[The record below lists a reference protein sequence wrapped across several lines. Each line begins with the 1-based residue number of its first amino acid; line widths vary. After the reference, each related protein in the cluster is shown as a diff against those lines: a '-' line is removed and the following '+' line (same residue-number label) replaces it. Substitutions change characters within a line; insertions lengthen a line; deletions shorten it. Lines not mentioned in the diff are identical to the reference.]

1 MRKPKTSAK
10 KSSAKTAATKKKPVK
25 KAAAGK
31 SAKKP
36 LKAKPAKTKRPASKK
51 SVRAPAKKTAKRIVK
66 KASAKKAPAKKA
78 PAKKAGAKK
87 APAKKISAKKT
98 PAKKI
103 GAPRKARAA
112 RPAARST
119 ARARLEARSR
129 VAPAR
134 VPARSTVA
142 PKAAKPAKA
151 KPPAAAPKKITATG
165 WTPPAEYSRE
175 EVIAISDRLLA
186 QPDIPLKQTED
197 IFRIHEVGL
206 DWDMGCMVYEPK
218 DPSKVAVGAD
228 GKKIG
233 VFLLHG
239 GSGDYK
245 SMEAIAK
252 LYAGKFGH
260 KAVAMTFPGR
270 HYFDSP
276 TRDWPGDTINKDGTV
291 RTPIWL
297 RGEKI
302 TPDMYEVINDDTKR
316 LRYGIRTVA
325 RAKPGTIFYDRM
337 AGWLPA
343 FETAMKD
350 TMRRHFPEG
359 EYSIYVTGHSTGGPH
374 VFMMCQR
381 VPNIAGVIA
390 VENSPFGFIQEE
402 QHNWSGALGKVAGF
416 ERVSKKP
423 APRTDPFDELYIRTW
438 RDRARYAGPEALG
451 QEGPAALM
459 RLPWLM
465 EEILDWW
472 NKTKMRPQFKAE
484 YILTHNIKSS
494 LRKAAEATAK
504 RLNLSGP
511 EKEALVKRY
520 LGLPYPVTGP
530 GAKPVPPV
538 LFGISKDSRDHS
550 PEVYQEVVLP
560 MFRERID
567 PAPKVMVTRFG
578 AGVHVYTKA
587 EKDLPLG
594 IGPAVAEFYHQ
605 AITGGYFVTE

>member
-1 MRKPKTSAK
+1 M
-10 KSSAKTAATKKKPVK
+10 
-25 KAAAGK
+25 
-31 SAKKP
+31 
-36 LKAKPAKTKRPASKK
+36 
-51 SVRAPAKKTAKRIVK
+51 
-66 KASAKKAPAKKA
+66 
-78 PAKKAGAKK
+78 
-87 APAKKISAKKT
+87 
-98 PAKKI
+98 
-103 GAPRKARAA
+103 
-112 RPAARST
+112 
-119 ARARLEARSR
+119 
-129 VAPAR
+129 
-134 VPARSTVA
+134 
-142 PKAAKPAKA
+142 
-151 KPPAAAPKKITATG
+151 
-165 WTPPAEYSRE
+165 
-175 EVIAISDRLLA
+175 LA
-186 QPDIPLKQTED
+186 QPDIPLQQTED
-197 IFRIHEVGL
+197 IIRIREVGL
-206 DWDMGCMVYEPK
+206 DWDMGMMVYEPK
-218 DPSKVAVGAD
+218 DPAKVARGAD

-233 VFLLHG
+233 IFLLHG
-239 GSGDYK
+239 GSGDFK
-245 SMEAIAK
+245 SMEPIAK

-343 FETAMKD
+343 FETGMKEAMRK
-350 TMRRHFPEG
+350 HFPEAD
-359 EYSIYVTGHSTGGPH
+359 YSIYVTGHSTGGPH

-451 QEGPAALM
+451 QEGPSALM

-494 LRKAAEATAK
+494 LRKAAEATAN
-504 RLNLSGP
+504 RLGLSGP
-511 EKEALVKRY
+511 EKQKLVERY
-520 LGLPYPVTGP
+520 LGLPYPVKG
-530 GAKPVPPV
+530 GKPVPPV

-550 PEVYQEVVLP
+550 PEVYEEVVLP
-560 MFRERID
+560 MFRERVD
-567 PAPKVMVTRFG
+567 PPPKVMVTRFG

-605 AITGGYFVTE
+605 AITGGYFLTK

>member
-10 KSSAKTAATKKKPVK
+10 KTSAKKTAAKKLGTKKTAKKKSLVKKAKPASVKKPVK
-25 KAAAGK
+25 KA
-31 SAKKP
+31 S
-36 LKAKPAKTKRPASKK
+36 KAKAAKSKRPANTKKALKKKAVKKAVPKKISKK
-51 SVRAPAKKTAKRIVK
+51 VVAKKAAKKKSPAKKVTVA
-66 KASAKKAPAKKA
+66 
-78 PAKKAGAKK
+78 
-87 APAKKISAKKT
+87 
-98 PAKKI
+98 
-103 GAPRKARAA
+103 RKVRAA
-112 RPAARST
+112 RPAARTT
-119 ARARLEARSR
+119 ARARLEARNRPATRPSA
-129 VAPAR
+129 VAKPVKAK
-134 VPARSTVA
+134 SSA
-142 PKAAKPAKA
+142 PKSSPAKS
-151 KPPAAAPKKITATG
+151 APVSG
-165 WTPPAEYSRE
+165 WTPPAEYSRA
-175 EVIAISDRLLA
+175 EVIAISDRLIA

-218 DPSKVAVGAD
+218 DPSQIAVGAD

-233 VFLLHG
+233 IFLLHG

-245 SMEAIAK
+245 SMEPIAK

-260 KAVAMTFPGR
+260 KCVAMTFPGR

-302 TPDMYEVINDDTKR
+302 TPYMYEVVNDDTKR
-316 LRYGIRTVA
+316 LRYGVRTVA

-350 TMRRHFPEG
+350 AMRRHFPEG

-402 QHNWSGALGKVAGF
+402 QHNWSGALGKVAGY

-438 RDRARYAGPEALG
+438 RDRARYAGPESLG

-465 EEILDWW
+465 EEILDFW
-472 NKTKMRPQFKAE
+472 NRTKMRPQFKAE

-504 RLNLSGP
+504 RMGLSGP
-511 EKEALVKRY
+511 DKEALIKRY
-520 LGLPYPVTGP
+520 LSLPYPVTGP

-560 MFRERID
+560 MFKERID

-578 AGVHVYTKA
+578 AGVHLYTKA

-605 AITGGYFVTE
+605 AITGGYFLTK